1 MAWIVRFL
9 RSSLGAKYVMAIT
22 GIGLYLFLVGHVAG
36 NLLLYVGQDA
46 MNAYA
51 LGLRNL
57 PFGLLWVARIG
68 LVVLFGSHIFS
79 AAYLTLGNRA
89 ARPIPYQQKQYKKA
103 SFASRT
109 MPMSGAIVFL
119 FLMYHLSHFTWR
131 VVSYS
136 GDRVDSL
143 GRDDVYTMVVTS
155 FQQPLI
161 ALFYLAAMLVLG
173 IHLHHGLSSLFQT
186 LGLNNSRYNHIFRNI
201 FPLLGWV
208 VVLAGASIPL
218 SVLVGF
224 IR

>member
-22 GIGLYLFLVGHVAG
+22 GIGLYLFLVGHVSG

-57 PFGLLWVARIG
+57 PYGLLWIARIG
-68 LVVLFGSHIFS
+68 LVVLFGSHIS
-79 AAYLTLGNRA
+79 AAIYLTLSNRA
-89 ARPIPYQQKQYKKA
+89 ARPVAYQSKKFMKA

-109 MPMSGAIVFL
+109 MPMTGAIVFF
-119 FLMYHLSHFTWR
+119 FLMYHLSHYTWR
-131 VVSYS
+131 IVAYT

-143 GRDDVYTMVVTS
+143 GRDDVYSMVVAG

-161 ALFYLAAMLVLG
+161 SLFYLAAMLVLG
-173 IHLHHGLSSLFQT
+173 FHLHHGLSSLFQT
-186 LGLNNSRYNHIFRNI
+186 LGLNNSRYNHLFRNV

-218 SVLVGF
+218 AVLVGF
-224 IR
+224 IH

>member
-9 RSSLGAKYVMAIT
+9 KSSLGAKYVMAIT

-57 PFGLLWVARIG
+57 PYGLLWVARIG
-68 LVVLFGSHIFS
+68 LVVLFTSHICS
-79 AAYLTLGNRA
+79 AIYLTLSNRA
-89 ARPIPYQQKQYKKA
+89 ARPVAYQSKKFMKA

-119 FLMYHLSHFTWR
+119 FLMYHLSHYTWR
-131 VVSYS
+131 IGAYT

-143 GRDDVYTMVVTS
+143 GRDDVYSMVVAG

-161 ALFYLAAMLVLG
+161 SLFYLVAMMVLG
-173 IHLHHGLSSLFQT
+173 VHLHHGLSSLFQT
-186 LGLNNSRYNHIFRNI
+186 LGLNNSRYNNLFRNF

-218 SVLVGF
+218 AVLVGF